1 MSNSLPNESVDFRYL
16 LLEYY
21 KKLGLTENEVL
32 VLLMVNHPLNQK
44 NDWITADMLS
54 LKTNLKTK
62 ELDRILSDLVK
73 RGFLEY
79 VLESARVS
87 LEPISKTLWQLFA
100 LDVAKNN
107 QNRLSA
113 ERAELLS
120 EIYSYYE
127 KKLGRTL
134 SPFDK
139 DQINQWLD
147 DGYRVEQIRH
157 ALDDALAE
165 GRKTMKSVGKRL
177 RLARAGEDIDR
188 EGYTLVGDNWDQDI
202 AKTMEIVKTKW
213 VDDGKED

>member
-32 VLLMVNHPLNQK
+32 VLLMVNHLLNQK

-54 LKTNLKTK
+54 MKTNLKTK

-147 DGYRVEQIRH
+147 DGYRSEQIRH

-165 GRKTMKSVGKRL
+165 GRKTMKSIGKRL

>member
-32 VLLMVNHPLNQK
+32 VLLMVNHLLNQK

>member
-32 VLLMVNHPLNQK
+32 VLLMVNHLLNQK

-127 KKLGRTL
+127 KTLGRTL

>member
-32 VLLMVNHPLNQK
+32 VLLMVNHLLNQK

-54 LKTNLKTK
+54 MKTNLKTK

-79 VLESARVS
+79 VLESTRVS

>member
-32 VLLMVNHPLNQK
+32 VLLMVNHLLNQK

-54 LKTNLKTK
+54 MKTNLKTK

>member
-32 VLLMVNHPLNQK
+32 VLLMVNHLLNQK

-54 LKTNLKTK
+54 MKTNLKTK

-165 GRKTMKSVGKRL
+165 GRKTIKSVGKRL

>member
-32 VLLMVNHPLNQK
+32 VLLMVNHLLNQK

-54 LKTNLKTK
+54 MKTNLKTK

-139 DQINQWLD
+139 G
-147 DGYRVEQIRH
+147 GYCSYSLSPITSH
-157 ALDDALAE
+157 P
-165 GRKTMKSVGKRL
+165 
-177 RLARAGEDIDR
+177 IP
-188 EGYTLVGDNWDQDI
+188 
-202 AKTMEIVKTKW
+202 
-213 VDDGKED
+213 

>member
-32 VLLMVNHPLNQK
+32 VLLMVNHLLNQK

-54 LKTNLKTK
+54 MKTNLKTK

-165 GRKTMKSVGKRL
+165 GRKTMKSIGKRL

>member
-21 KKLGLTENEVL
+21 KKLGLRENEVL
-32 VLLMVNHPLNQK
+32 VLLMVNHLLNQK

-54 LKTNLKTK
+54 MKTNLKTK

>member
-1 MSNSLPNESVDFRYL
+1 
-16 LLEYY
+16 
-21 KKLGLTENEVL
+21 
-32 VLLMVNHPLNQK
+32 
-44 NDWITADMLS
+44 
-54 LKTNLKTK
+54 
-62 ELDRILSDLVK
+62 
-73 RGFLEY
+73 
-79 VLESARVS
+79 
-87 LEPISKTLWQLFA
+87 LEPISKTHWQLFA

-120 EIYSYYE
+120 EICSYYE

>member
-32 VLLMVNHPLNQK
+32 VLLMVNHLLNQK

-54 LKTNLKTK
+54 MKTNLKTK

-147 DGYRVEQIRH
+147 DGYRAEQIRH

-165 GRKTMKSVGKRL
+165 GRKTMKSIGKRL

>member
-32 VLLMVNHPLNQK
+32 VLLMVNHLLNQK

-54 LKTNLKTK
+54 MKTNLKTK

-127 KKLGRTL
+127 KRLGRTL